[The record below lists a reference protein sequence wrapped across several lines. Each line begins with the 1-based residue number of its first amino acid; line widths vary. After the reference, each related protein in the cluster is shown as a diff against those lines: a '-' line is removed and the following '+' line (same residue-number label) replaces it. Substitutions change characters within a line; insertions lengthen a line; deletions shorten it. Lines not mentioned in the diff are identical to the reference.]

1 VAAAFSYDRFN
12 QKSLK
17 LRKKCPATV
26 CLNLEQVPGIIDF
39 FGAPA
44 DKNRQEQAQ
53 NGEGN

>member
-26 CLNLEQVPGIIDF
+26 CLNLGQVPGIIDF
-39 FGAPA
+39 FGP
-44 DKNRQEQAQ
+44 
-53 NGEGN
+53 G